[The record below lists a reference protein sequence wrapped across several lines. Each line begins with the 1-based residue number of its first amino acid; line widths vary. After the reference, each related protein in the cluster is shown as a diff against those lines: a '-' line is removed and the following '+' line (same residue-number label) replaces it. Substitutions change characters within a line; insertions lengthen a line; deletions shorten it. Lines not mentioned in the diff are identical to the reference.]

1 LPLQS
6 WSSSA
11 CRQMAFVLPLLV
23 PHALVPWSYKPQR
36 SDYASLCNQNWI
48 SRFLMLQ
55 MNSSPGVNYLP
66 LTSTDT
72 VARSVFFLPSPSRIF
87 SLTQCLFSD
96 HPFNRGNCTQV
107 LYTTTALTLRISFLR
122 KTARENLEDS
132 GISLYLFT
140 HASCQKRKY
149 KDIYLDLLRML
160 QVRRGDVDVTLKGK
174 ERPTLELR
182 CSDLPILTQLWILLV
197 RMNSLLF
204 RLSSNFIE
212 QGATDAQIPSARLTL
227 PQRNRD
233 AQAQG
238 SISACIQPP
247 PPQPLNSTAPCIS
260 MPRKSSPRKHTV
272 DAAFLTHLTLAPDA
286 FPPGSACR
294 RRKRRKSTSK
304 PGPLWVPE
312 MEKLVRHKRVRCEA
326 EQENQVPACVPST
339 ATYTYKP
346 APLTKRFGIFCTGK
360 NSMHRR
366 SGHPTPVKA
375 Y

>member
-1 LPLQS
+1 MVVQRLPPNGVCLTPARAACSRPLELQATAVRLCIALQS
-6 WSSSA
+6 E
-11 CRQMAFVLPLLV
+11 LDL
-23 PHALVPWSYKPQR
+23 
-36 SDYASLCNQNWI
+36 
-48 SRFLMLQ
+48 
-55 MNSSPGVNYLP
+55 
-66 LTSTDT
+66 
-72 VARSVFFLPSPSRIF
+72 
-87 SLTQCLFSD
+87 
-96 HPFNRGNCTQV
+96 
-107 LYTTTALTLRISFLR
+107 SFLDAANELLSWGKLPAADFHRHSR
-122 KTARENLEDS
+122 KIIRLIETARENLEDS

-160 QVRRGDVDVTLKGK
+160 QVRRGDVDVTLK
-174 ERPTLELR
+174 
-182 CSDLPILTQLWILLV
+182 V

-204 RLSSNFIE
+204 RLSNNFIE
-212 QGATDAQIPSARLTL
+212 QGATDEQIPSARLTL

-233 AQAQG
+233 AQTQG

-260 MPRKSSPRKHTV
+260 MPP
-272 DAAFLTHLTLAPDA
+272 PDA